1 MGNIFDILGPV
12 MVGPS
17 SSHTAGAVRI
27 GMVARQLFGR
37 QPERAEVY
45 LHGSF
50 AATGK
55 GHGTDRALIA
65 VLLGMMPDD
74 MRIPD
79 SYEVAKD
86 MGMDFVMKNKN
97 IKGAHPNTA
106 QIIMEAEGV
115 PQMKIQAHSIGGGRI
130 CVCKLDGIDVNF
142 SGESCTL
149 IIRNVDEPGRI
160 MEVAAALSKAEINVA
175 TMQVFRDKRGGT
187 AVMVVETD
195 QVIPQSA
202 ISVKSYSKE
211 DLKMGSVNGFEIV
224 KAKVLIDTT
233 QIGVGTTWLTMHFE
247 NGNVSPKEEGTLVV
261 KVTVCEYGQIELA
274 SMQETIVLD
283 VSGAGLSD
291 SLYTVRVCDG
301 DYVDGS
307 SVPAAKDYTLT
318 AEDGKL
324 RISFD
329 YTVGHE
335 YWIRVSAGEA
345 DDYNTPLL
353 IGAKETEGAKY
364 TGDTTLPGTGSLT
377 FTLADQVLEL
387 VVTAA

>member
-1 MGNIFDILGPV
+1 

-27 GMVARQLFGR
+27 GLIARQLFGR
-37 QPERAEVY
+37 QPEKAEVI

-65 VLLGMMPDD
+65 GLLGMMPDD
-74 MRIPD
+74 MRIPE
-79 SYEVAKD
+79 SFEIAKD
-86 MGMDFVMKNKN
+86 MGMDFVMKNKD

-195 QVIPQSA
+195 QVIPRSA
-202 ISVKSYSKE
+202 IDELESKPGIIRVKFL
-211 DLKMGSVNGFEIV
+211 DPNGSV
-224 KAKVLIDTT
+224 
-233 QIGVGTTWLTMHFE
+233 
-247 NGNVSPKEEGTLVV
+247 
-261 KVTVCEYGQIELA
+261 
-274 SMQETIVLD
+274 
-283 VSGAGLSD
+283 
-291 SLYTVRVCDG
+291 
-301 DYVDGS
+301 
-307 SVPAAKDYTLT
+307 
-318 AEDGKL
+318 
-324 RISFD
+324 
-329 YTVGHE
+329 
-335 YWIRVSAGEA
+335 
-345 DDYNTPLL
+345 
-353 IGAKETEGAKY
+353 
-364 TGDTTLPGTGSLT
+364 
-377 FTLADQVLEL
+377 
-387 VVTAA
+387 